1 MKKRWLAILCAA
13 FLLMTGCVPAALADS
28 GPYYPVSVEEY
39 AGGSPDTMR
48 VRKVYQLSLSDD
60 PAKIP
65 KDDFE
70 RGGHLYQ
77 FLEMTEQNEIGL
89 DRRECEQSVTK
100 DSDTAEMS
108 EILKGL
114 DAELPVKTEDGYE
127 GTLLLDHTS
136 VTVRAKG
143 YDSETENL
151 SANRKYADLPDAN
164 LSLIPKSVNEDGKI
178 LTLTNVQWSSGEDGE
193 GNPRFSASATYSGTS
208 TTRRATGYTVTAN
221 YVGRV
226 AKTNCDIVTYTLTF
240 AGTPVPPPAPEAEP
254 EESVT
259 ETEDETITEGETET
273 PFPTLR
279 DVLSILGCI
288 GGAAA
293 LGGAALCVVEEKSK
307 KGKRTIT
314 NES

>member
-1 MKKRWLAILCAA
+1 MLSPPPPWPGKEPGDPLTLATGTVAVSGQDAYADVNLDTDVLLSFALRLPIGTSITADVAVHSAALGEIVAIGKAKIRLCRIVTNPVNGGAILYK
-13 FLLMTGCVPAALADS
+13 G
-28 GPYYPVSVEEY
+28 
-39 AGGSPDTMR
+39 
-48 VRKVYQLSLSDD
+48 
-60 PAKIP
+60 
-65 KDDFE
+65 E
-70 RGGHLYQ
+70 RGATGDKGDDGADGKSAYELA
-77 FLEMTEQNEIGL
+77 LEN
-89 DRRECEQSVTK
+89 
-100 DSDTAEMS
+100 
-108 EILKGL
+108 
-114 DAELPVKTEDGYE
+114 GYE

-151 SANRKYADLPDAN
+151 SANRKYADLPDAD

-178 LTLTNVQWSSGEDGE
+178 LTLTNVQWSGGEDGE

-208 TTRRATGYTVTAN
+208 TTRHATGYTVTAN
-221 YVGRV
+221 YTGRV

-240 AGTPVPPPAPEAEP
+240 AGTPIPPPAPEPEPEPEP
-254 EESVT
+254 EETVT
-259 ETEDETITEGETET
+259 ETEDESVTET
-273 PFPTLR
+273 PFPPLR

-288 GGAAA
+288 GGAAT